1 MIADLQKRKSTARH
15 AADSTSDHLDHVL
28 QEVSSAIAPV
38 WPLKDYV
45 AVNPFKGQSHRH
57 FLDVHQ
63 QFHSLG
69 IDILMP
75 LDFYRRQYQLGGI
88 TIADIKTALKETAL
102 PPASRPVTL
111 ATLLSLVQSSP
122 SANPSQPKHKN
133 VAGRIRT
140 VAEFLGTSE
149 TQNWPAILID
159 EISKHCA
166 AHFDEGQ
173 ASWQSPWKDLP
184 LYQAWRETAKHDW
197 NLDVLG
203 ISNARSLIAKLPES
217 PREAIPYLL
226 QRLRVPQALWTPFL
240 LCQAFSIL
248 GWSAWAKYQDES
260 AGTGSENWLAVLS
273 MRLAYDVSIAEAFHL
288 SVQWDSYLDTHRRA
302 SVSDGSDSA
311 ELMARYLLQSAF
323 EVHTRDQVLHQ
334 IQQPKIDRPARR
346 PERPQAQFVFCID
359 VRSERMRRQLEW
371 QSLGIETY
379 GFAGFFGM
387 PLEYQQFDGEPARNQ
402 LPVLLKPQISVV
414 AGNRQS
420 EEAFPSRAPSNRMTK
435 RLWKKMWRLFQTSAA
450 SSFACIES
458 TGLWGGWKLLTQNWK
473 ASKLYRISSN
483 DSSRQQW
490 GPMLPVITPDWNA
503 IHEIQLAEN
512 MLRNLGLS
520 APYARLVVLC
530 GHECQTENNPLASGL
545 ECGACGGHSGEP
557 NARFAAMLLN
567 RPEVRQ
573 GLEARGYTIPQDTIF
588 LAAVHNTTT
597 DRISF
602 YDTASVPESHREELQ
617 SLQRTV
623 AFASDQTRHE
633 RQETE
638 PGTKPMDL
646 DRRARD
652 WSEVRPEWGLAGNA
666 LMIVGPRELTQH
678 IDLGSEAFLHSYNP
692 HMDRDGSVLELIMT
706 APMIVANWINLQYY
720 ASSVDNNRLGS
731 GDKTIHNVVGQF
743 GILAGNSGDL
753 KTGLPWQ
760 SLHNGSDLQHLPRR
774 LTVMIAASRTAID
787 RILQKHTQVANLATR
802 GWLHLVALEDQQAYR
817 LDSHRQWHACRERLR
832 VHRPQG
838 EASDA
843 I

>member
-1 MIADLQKRKSTARH
+1 
-15 AADSTSDHLDHVL
+15 
-28 QEVSSAIAPV
+28 
-38 WPLKDYV
+38 
-45 AVNPFKGQSHRH
+45 
-57 FLDVHQ
+57 
-63 QFHSLG
+63 
-69 IDILMP
+69 
-75 LDFYRRQYQLGGI
+75 
-88 TIADIKTALKETAL
+88 
-102 PPASRPVTL
+102 
-111 ATLLSLVQSSP
+111 
-122 SANPSQPKHKN
+122 
-133 VAGRIRT
+133 
-140 VAEFLGTSE
+140 
-149 TQNWPAILID
+149 
-159 EISKHCA
+159 
-166 AHFDEGQ
+166 
-173 ASWQSPWKDLP
+173 
-184 LYQAWRETAKHDW
+184 
-197 NLDVLG
+197 
-203 ISNARSLIAKLPES
+203 
-217 PREAIPYLL
+217 
-226 QRLRVPQALWTPFL
+226 
-240 LCQAFSIL
+240 
-248 GWSAWAKYQDES
+248 
-260 AGTGSENWLAVLS
+260 
-273 MRLAYDVSIAEAFHL
+273 
-288 SVQWDSYLDTHRRA
+288 
-302 SVSDGSDSA
+302 
-311 ELMARYLLQSAF
+311 
-323 EVHTRDQVLHQ
+323 
-334 IQQPKIDRPARR
+334 
-346 PERPQAQFVFCID
+346 
-359 VRSERMRRQLEW
+359 
-371 QSLGIETY
+371 
-379 GFAGFFGM
+379 
-387 PLEYQQFDGEPARNQ
+387 
-402 LPVLLKPQISVV
+402 
-414 AGNRQS
+414 
-420 EEAFPSRAPSNRMTK
+420 
-435 RLWKKMWRLFQTSAA
+435 
-450 SSFACIES
+450 
-458 TGLWGGWKLLTQNWK
+458 
-473 ASKLYRISSN
+473 
-483 DSSRQQW
+483 
-490 GPMLPVITPDWNA
+490 MLPVITPDWNA

-597 DRISF
+597 DRLSF

-617 SLQRTV
+617 ALQRTV
-623 AFASDQTRHE
+623 ALASDQTRHE

-692 HMDRDGSVLELIMT
+692 HRDRDGSVLELIMT

-787 RILQKHTQVANLATR
+787 RILQKHAQVTNLATR